1 VRGREAGPAHA
12 ARTGGGGVKS
22 EEVRFVWMF
31 VFFDLP
37 VGTKNDRR
45 NATRFRKFLK
55 ADGFMMLQWSV
66 YSRVCRGDDAAE
78 KHGHRVTKNLPPR
91 GSVRTLQ
98 VTDRQYARMRLLLG
112 EATFNEKKAP
122 QQLVLL

>member
-1 VRGREAGPAHA
+1 MKAEEA
-12 ARTGGGGVKS
+12 
-22 EEVRFVWMF
+22 RFMWLF

-37 VGTKNDRR
+37 VGTKTDRR

-55 ADGFMMLQWSV
+55 DDGFMMLQWSV
-66 YSRVCRGDDAAE
+66 YARICRAEEGAE
-78 KHGHRVTKNLPPR
+78 KHMGRVTKNLPPR

-98 VTDRQYARMRLLLG
+98 VTDKQYARMRLLLG
-112 EATFNEKKAP
+112 EATFSEKNAP

>member
-1 VRGREAGPAHA
+1 MR
-12 ARTGGGGVKS
+12 S

-37 VGTKNDRR
+37 VGTKADRR

-55 ADGFMMLQWSV
+55 DDGFMMLQWSV
-66 YSRVCRGDDAAE
+66 YSRVCRGDDGAE
-78 KHGHRVTKNLPPR
+78 KHGQRVRKNLPPR

>member
-1 VRGREAGPAHA
+1 
-12 ARTGGGGVKS
+12 VKP

-37 VGTKNDRR
+37 VGTKADRR
-45 NATRFRKFLK
+45 WATKFRKFLK
-55 ADGFMMLQWSV
+55 DDGFLMLQLSV
-66 YSRVCRGDDAAE
+66 YARVCRGEDAAE
-78 KHGHRVTKNLPPR
+78 KHAQRVTKSLPPK

-98 VTDRQYARMRLLLG
+98 VTDKQYGRMKLMLG
-112 EATFNEKKAP
+112 EASQSEKRAP